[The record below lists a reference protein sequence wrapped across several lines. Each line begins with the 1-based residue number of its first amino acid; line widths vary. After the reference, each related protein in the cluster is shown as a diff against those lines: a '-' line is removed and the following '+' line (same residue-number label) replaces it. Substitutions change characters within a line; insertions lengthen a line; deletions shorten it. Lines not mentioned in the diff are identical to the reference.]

1 MLRDPETAPIS
12 EELRATLVFLRAMT
26 LEPDALGVDHVA
38 ATRAAGVDREA
49 LRDAI
54 YVATCFNVIV
64 RMADALGFDL
74 LDDEGYAKTAKM
86 LLRFGYRM

>member
-12 EELRATLVFLRAMT
+12 EALRATLVFLRAMT